1 MLLVAACADSA
12 CAKGLFATKIVWP
25 RFSWWYCTLRHN
37 ECMSASMNPL
47 TLIFRTIFKLV
58 LLAAALVFALSLLF
72 AGLVTLVFVLI
83 KALLT
88 GRKPAFVVAFQRFSQ
103 ARQQFRRGGWEPG
116 QASAGGAARSPEV
129 ADVVDVQ
136 AHEVRNDAALTHNP
150 EVDRR

>member
-1 MLLVAACADSA
+1 M
-12 CAKGLFATKIVWP
+12 W
-25 RFSWWYCTLRHN
+25 LRHN
-37 ECMSASMNPL
+37 WPMTASMNPL
-47 TLIFRTIFKLV
+47 SLIFRTFFKLV

-72 AGLVTLVFVLI
+72 AGLLTLVIVLI

-103 ARQQFRRGGWEPG
+103 ARQQFKRGGWAPG
-116 QASAGGAARSPEV
+116 HASAGGAFRTAEV

-150 EVDRR
+150 EADRR